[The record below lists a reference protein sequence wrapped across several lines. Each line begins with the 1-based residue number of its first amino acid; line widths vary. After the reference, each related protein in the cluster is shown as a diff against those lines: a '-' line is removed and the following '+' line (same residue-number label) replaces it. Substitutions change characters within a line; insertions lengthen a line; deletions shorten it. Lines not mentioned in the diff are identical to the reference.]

1 MLTKNEMRS
10 VSALQDKRERDRLG
24 LYVVEGDKLVREAIS
39 LGLDVEV
46 VYGESAWIGE
56 LPSCPPHCAPRV
68 VEVTRQEL
76 HRLSAQVAPHGALAI
91 LRKPCATWE
100 WHSAD
105 SDLVLVLEAVQDPG
119 NLGSLLR
126 VGVWFGIA
134 DIVLSSDGADPFQ
147 PKAVQASMGAVF
159 HVRVHS
165 VDVRSFV
172 REAEH
177 RGFPIYAATLA
188 GESIYDAELG
198 SHGLL
203 LFGNESSGLSAESL
217 VHASKRLTIP
227 AWRDSGP
234 GRDSLNVAMAAA
246 IVCAEF
252 RRRGARATVR
262 GQSGDL
268 A

>member
-1 MLTKNEMRS
+1 MLTKNETRS

-56 LPSCPPHCAPRV
+56 LPSCLVGCAPRL

-76 HRLSAQVAPHGALAI
+76 RRLSALVTPHGALAI
-91 LRKPCATWE
+91 LRKPRAIWE
-100 WHSAD
+100 WRSVE
-105 SDLVLVLEAVQDPG
+105 SDLALVLESVQDPG

-126 VGVWFGIA
+126 VAAWFGIA
-134 DIVLSSDGADPFQ
+134 DVVLSSDGADAFQ

-165 VDVRSFV
+165 VDVRSFLG
-172 REAEH
+172 EAAY

-188 GESIYDAELG
+188 GESVYDAELG

-217 VHASKRLTIP
+217 AHASKRLAIP
-227 AWRDSGP
+227 AWRDAGP

-246 IVCAEF
+246 IISSEF
-252 RRRGARATVR
+252 RWRGTRAAAP
-262 GQSGDL
+262 GQSRDL